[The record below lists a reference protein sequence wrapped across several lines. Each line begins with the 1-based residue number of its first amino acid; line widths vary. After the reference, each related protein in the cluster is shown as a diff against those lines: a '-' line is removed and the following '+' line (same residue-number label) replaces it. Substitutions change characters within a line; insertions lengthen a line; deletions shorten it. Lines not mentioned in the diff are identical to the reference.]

1 MVKEKGKAMKTNP
14 KRLLGGIPS
23 RLVALFCALLIGG
36 SSITEAGIDRSR
48 LNHPSNLDQRDQNI
62 AKIQAVLENRCEGLE
77 ITEKVRDKL
86 ATMNDKQ
93 IRLIASLAD
102 LIRNNSHIAGAD
114 ISLFVITVLIIGS

>member
-1 MVKEKGKAMKTNP
+1 MKTNP
-14 KRLLGGIPS
+14 AKLLNRISLRLM
-23 RLVALFCALLIGG
+23 ALLCALLIGG

-48 LNHPSNLDQRDQNI
+48 LNHPLNLDQRDQNI

-102 LIRNNSHIAGAD
+102 LIWKNGHIAGAD